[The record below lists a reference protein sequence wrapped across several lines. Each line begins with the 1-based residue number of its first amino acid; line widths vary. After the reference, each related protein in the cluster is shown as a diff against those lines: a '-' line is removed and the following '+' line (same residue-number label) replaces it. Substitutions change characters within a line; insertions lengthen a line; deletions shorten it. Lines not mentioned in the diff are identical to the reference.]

1 MKSKIKRQFERLQI
15 EIGTVDG
22 FQGQE
27 LDVVILTL
35 VRTDDVGFLRGE
47 VIYTVFLLKLIIYVM
62 HPDEKRLNVALTRA
76 RYCLYVVTSA
86 GAMSMSP
93 RLRDMVSTE
102 SILEII
108 ML

>member
-35 VRTDDVGFLRGE
+35 VRTDDVGFLRGA
-47 VIYTVFLLKLIIYVM
+47 ILIMCIRSLTM
-62 HPDEKRLNVALTRA
+62 SPDEKRLNVALTRA

-86 GAMSMSP
+86 GAMNMSP
-93 RLRDMVSTE
+93 RLRDMVNMQGNICVDTNY
-102 SILEII
+102 
-108 ML
+108 